1 MTVAYRS
8 IGRETRGPVVI
19 DDIAIDAGDDPPIVA
34 FLVTPGSPEGGAG
47 ADRPPGPAILAWHW
61 FDTAAEDSDRTQFVD
76 EAVELAGDGVT
87 SLLPQG
93 RFPWSSPPTG
103 AAADRAAIE
112 GEVARIHAGVAML
125 RALPTVDP
133 RRIALVGHDFGG
145 MFAAVAAPDVAELRA
160 LVLIAATPRWGDWFL
175 PFWPIPDDRL
185 EYLAA
190 LRSLDPI
197 ERIGTVAGARV
208 LFQFGRRDFFIAP
221 MTGLEFRA
229 AAPDGAELLPY
240 DDEHAMRDP
249 QVRADR
255 RAFLLRAL
263 DLEAGPPPTPG

>member
-1 MTVAYRS
+1 MTVDYRS
-8 IGRETRGPVVI
+8 IGRKTRGPVVI
-19 DDIAIDAGDDPPIVA
+19 DDIAIDAGDDPPIEA
-34 FLVTPGSPEGGAG
+34 FLVAPASPDGGG
-47 ADRPPGPAILAWHW
+47 GQGPPGPAILAWHW
-61 FDTAAEDSDRTQFVD
+61 FDTAADDNDRTQFVD
-76 EAVELAGDGVT
+76 EAVELAGRGLT

-93 RFPWSSPPTG
+93 RFPWSTPPSG
-103 AAADRAAIE
+103 ADADRAAIE
-112 GEVARIHAGVAML
+112 GEVARIHAGVAVL
-125 RALPTVDP
+125 RAMDTVDP
-133 RRIALVGHDFGG
+133 GRIALVGHDFGG
-145 MFAAVAAPDVAELRA
+145 MFAAVAAPDVADLRA

-185 EYLAA
+185 DYLTA

-197 ERIGTVAGARV
+197 ERIGGVGDVRV

-240 DDEHAMRDP
+240 DDDHAMRDP

-255 RAFLLRAL
+255 RAFLLHAL
-263 DLEAGPPPTPG
+263 DLEAVPGSPPA

>member
-1 MTVAYRS
+1 MTVSYRS

-19 DDIAIDAGDDPPIVA
+19 DDIAIDAGDDPPIEA
-34 FLVTPGSPEGGAG
+34 FLVTPCSPDGGVAV
-47 ADRPPGPAILAWHW
+47 RQPGPAMLAWHW
-61 FDTAAEDSDRTQFVD
+61 FDTAADDNDRTQFVD
-76 EAVELAGDGVT
+76 EAVELAGRGVT

-93 RFPWSSPPTG
+93 RFPWSTPPTG

-112 GEVARIHAGVAML
+112 GEVARIHAGLAVL
-125 RALPTVDP
+125 RALATVD
-133 RRIALVGHDFGG
+133 RSRLALVGHDFGG
-145 MFAAVAAPDVAELRA
+145 MFAAVAAPDVAGLRA

-185 EYLAA
+185 DYLAA
-190 LRSLDPI
+190 LRSIDPI
-197 ERIGTVAGARV
+197 ERITAVAGARV

-249 QVRADR
+249 QVRAER

-263 DLEAGPPPTPG
+263 DLEADPAPTPG